1 MFLNQA
7 LSTFFTYLCEDAD
20 YLRMREVSVI
30 AYWLDGLVWEPDASI
45 RKQ

>member
-1 MFLNQA
+1 MFLDQA
-7 LSTFFTYLCEDAD
+7 LNTFFTYLYEDAD
-20 YLRMREVSVI
+20 CLRVREASVI